1 LRTLALPEG
10 ADPAEIWRIRK
21 RAKNYTITGG
31 TLYRVMPDGTRRTVP
46 PPPDREQIIRRI
58 HGECGHYGMRR
69 TLHLVLTSYWW
80 AGVRAEV
87 EALVSSCDLCS
98 RARAAPTPEVPQLQ
112 PLPVMGLFYRWGVDL
127 AGPFPTSRAGNTYL
141 FVAIEHFS
149 KTLEVTGIPNKE
161 PITTASA
168 LLSLVLSR
176 YASPAEVLTDQGRE
190 FQGDF
195 SDLLSRCMID
205 HCTTSAGHP
214 QADGLTERAVQ
225 TLKRALRKLV
235 ADSADPTNW
244 DVQLHWA
251 ALGYRCSVQEST
263 GYSPYYLLYG
273 RHPIIPPAVRER
285 MEEPLVLLQEPEE
298 LAKQL
303 TERAALM
310 QQATSMAGQN
320 LLIAQHRDTLRYAR
334 VRSGGYTPRLKRFL
348 AGDYVYLRDPTAVT
362 LDLPVKPQILRVVRA
377 NDTGVLTLQGRCGT
391 VTKKHVTEVVPCHL
405 PILDTGIDPTL
416 ARPAV
421 DLACE
426 VCEFTDREADMLLC
440 DACGTGWHFDCLS
453 PPLPGIPEGD
463 WFCPRCPHGRRALP
477 VPAIGVPERRSPF
490 LTAAQRQRDRFHAEH
505 DGRLVKRPPP
515 SGRGPE
521 QWGIVQYLGRQN
533 KPHVFRVKW
542 QDNSTSDVTWR
553 MLRPMLAPEGTL
565 PPPAVVSVVAAG
577 LPDTFDLSTAAGWH
591 EALAMVMPG
600 DWTPSWLTRLA
611 NSIPGGTR
619 FLQRDGQHTPGQ
631 PECVVTQ
638 PAEVDPLL
646 ETIDLSHC
654 LYVFDPWSGTGGV
667 QLALRAQSI
676 SVVCNDINVTHD
688 AHYHLDALQPS
699 TYHKVTHVHGRPD
712 AIVCS
717 PWFRVLDL
725 ALPLAVMFAGSV
737 ACVHVPGHYV
747 TNAHP
752 ARLAWLCRLRDA
764 GRLVL
769 LLGLPRGATGRRCIW
784 VVVFKDSST
793 RRMLMSREPANV
805 LVLA

>member
-1 LRTLALPEG
+1 
-10 ADPAEIWRIRK
+10 
-21 RAKNYTITGG
+21 
-31 TLYRVMPDGTRRTVP
+31 MPDGSRRTVP
-46 PPPDREQIIRRI
+46 PPAERAELVRKI

-80 AGVRAEV
+80 AGARADV
-87 EALVSSCDLCS
+87 TAIVASCDLCS
-98 RARAAPTPEVPQLQ
+98 RARAAPTPEVPHLQ

-127 AGPFPTSRAGNTYL
+127 AGPFPTSRSGNTYL

-168 LLSLVLSR
+168 LLSLVLAR

-195 SDLLSRCMID
+195 ADLLSKCMVD

-225 TLKRALRKLV
+225 TLKRALRKMV
-235 ADSADPTNW
+235 ADAEDPDNW
-244 DVQLHWA
+244 DVLLHWA

-273 RHPIIPPAVRER
+273 RHPIVPPAVRER
-285 MEEPLVLLQEPEE
+285 MEEPLALLEDPAQ
-298 LAKQL
+298 LAQQL
-303 TERAALM
+303 TERAQLM
-310 QQATSMAGQN
+310 QQASCMAGQN

-348 AGDYVYLRDPTAVT
+348 AGDYVYLRNPTAVS
-362 LDLPVKPQILRVVRA
+362 LDLPVKPQILRVVRT

-391 VTKKHVTEVVPCHL
+391 TVKKHVTEVVPCHL

-416 ARPAV
+416 ARPAA

-440 DACGTGWHFDCLS
+440 DACGTGWHFNCLS
-453 PPLPGIPEGD
+453 PPLPGVPEGD
-463 WFCPRCPHGRRALP
+463 WFCPRCPGGRRAAP
-477 VPAIGVPERRSPF
+477 VPATVGTERRRPF
-490 LTAAQRQRDRFHAEH
+490 LTTAQRQRDRFHAQQHE
-505 DGRLVKRPPP
+505 GRLVKRPNPA
-515 SGRGPE
+515 GRGPE
-521 QWGIVQYLGRQN
+521 QWGMVQYRGRE
-533 KPHVFRVKW
+533 
-542 QDNSTSDVTWR
+542 DNTTSDHTMR
-553 MLRPMLAPEGTL
+553 SLSPMLAPEGLL
-565 PPPAVVSVVAAG
+565 PLPVVAAVVAAS
-577 LPDTFDLSTAAGWH
+577 LPNTFDLSTAAGWH
-591 EALAMVMPG
+591 TALMCLMPG

-611 NSIPGGTR
+611 NSTPGGPR
-619 FLQRDGQHTPGQ
+619 FLQHEGQHTPGQ

-638 PAEVDPLL
+638 PAEVVPLL
-646 ETIDLSHC
+646 EAVDLSHC
-654 LYVFDPWSGTGGV
+654 SYVFDPWSGTGGV
-667 QLALRAQSI
+667 PLALRAKSL
-676 SVVCNDINVTHD
+676 SVVCNDINVRHVAD
-688 AHYHLDALQPS
+688 FHLDALQPV
-699 TYHKVTHVHGRPD
+699 TYRKVEHVHGRPD

-725 ALPLAVMFAGSV
+725 ALPLAVMFAGLV

-752 ARLAWLCRLRDA
+752 ARLAWLRRLRDA
-764 GRLVL
+764 GRLAL
-769 LLGLPRGATGRRCIW
+769 LLGLPRGATGQRCLW
-784 VVVFKDSST
+784 LVVFKDVAT
-793 RRMLMSREPANV
+793 RKLLMPREPASG